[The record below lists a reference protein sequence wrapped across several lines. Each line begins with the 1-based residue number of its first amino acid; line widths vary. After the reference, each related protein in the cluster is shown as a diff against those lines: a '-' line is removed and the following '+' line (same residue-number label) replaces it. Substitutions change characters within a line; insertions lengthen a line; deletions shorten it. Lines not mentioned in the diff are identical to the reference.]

1 MKLGL
6 VSDIHGN
13 LPALEAVLSDMPDDV
28 DEIVCLGD
36 IVGYGPWPSECV
48 HTIMEHCEEVV
59 QGNHDREVRDPEGYT
74 ENEQAMAGLWYTQN
88 ELIRANLLWLH
99 MRPRKTDFLDGDVL
113 LVHDHPEEVDR
124 YVTPRSFPEVRPYLD
139 DYRAC
144 FLGHTHIQHEAVI
157 DDRLI
162 LNPGS
167 VGQPRDGDPRASYAV
182 VETEDWS
189 TELCRVEYDV
199 GKVQK
204 KVVEVGLPSEI
215 GERLES
221 GR

>member
-6 VSDIHGN
+6 ISDIHGN
-13 LPALEAVLSDMPDDV
+13 LPALEAVLSDMPEDV
-28 DEIVCLGD
+28 DKVICLGD
-36 IVGYGPWPSECV
+36 VIGYGPWPSECV
-48 HTIMEHCEEVV
+48 HRMMENCDTVI

-74 ENEQAMAGLWYTQN
+74 DNEQAMAGLRYAQN
-88 ELIRANLLWLH
+88 ELIKANLLWLH
-99 MRPRKTDFLDGDVL
+99 MRPRRTDFLDGDVL

-124 YVTPRSFPEVRPYLD
+124 YVTPRAFPEVRPYLD
-139 DYRAC
+139 DYKAC

-167 VGQPRDGDPRASYAV
+167 VGQPRDGDPRAAYAV

-189 TELCRVEYDV
+189 AELRRVEYDI
-199 GKVQK
+199 GKVQDM
-204 KVVEVGLPSEI
+204 VEKQGLPSEI
-215 GERLES
+215 GKRLES